1 MSNKKQTAV
10 EWLFDRMVG
19 LAEEYEDG
27 IINYTSYINGINHFL
42 DQAKE
47 IHKEE
52 VLNFNKMHDNHE
64 IDALTNNTILLTA
77 EEFYNE
83 TYE

>member
-19 LAEEYEDG
+19 LAEEYDDG
-27 IINYTSYINGINHFL
+27 RINYTSYINGINHFL

-47 IHKEE
+47 MHRQEIIEFAEDWEKSNLDCKED
-52 VLNFNKMHDNHE
+52 LYK
-64 IDALTNNTILLTA
+64 
-77 EEFYNE
+77 E
-83 TYE
+83 TYGE

>member
-47 IHKEE
+47 
-52 VLNFNKMHDNHE
+52 MHRQE
-64 IDALTNNTILLTA
+64 IENGYWDGGQDVPMSAFRCTQY
-77 EEFYNE
+77 YNE
-83 TYE
+83 TYEQ